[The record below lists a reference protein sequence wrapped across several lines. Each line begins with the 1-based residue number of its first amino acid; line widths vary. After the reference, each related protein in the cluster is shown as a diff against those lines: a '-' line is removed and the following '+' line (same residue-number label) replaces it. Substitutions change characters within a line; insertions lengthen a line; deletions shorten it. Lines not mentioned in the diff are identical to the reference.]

1 MEKEKS
7 YMLVLPQKEK
17 QIKDVDLVMNNLKN
31 ASEFDVKSIALNEGT
46 IFVKIEYLQEAFDV
60 EIFPDAF
67 EMHPM
72 YRTQHIFKDLDIKK
86 IEKSQTGLCVAMMYS
101 DNYLN
106 CYHLQLKII
115 DCIVPDALAVLD
127 FCSEKILSGKWVA
140 LAAKSA
146 VPPSPRYIYTVQAV
160 SEGDSVWLH
169 SHGLNRCGIT
179 ELEILNSTK
188 DTYNT
193 HYEIIEAFAS
203 RLLDTS
209 ELPQEKEPFFLAR
222 LTNEVYL
229 VITLVPWKEA
239 IGFFE
244 NVSVGGFPDRQEGH
258 NENTSVVFAYAS
270 KEDCDNENYEHVS
283 IYDEILGEN
292 PIYMLTTKE
301 TARMKA
307 LATER
312 LDYVRKSFKN
322 KKNTVLLKLG
332 LEIDDEFRSEEND
345 TDENSKEHIWFELKE
360 LDGNIITGELTNE
373 PYYINGLH
381 KGDVGK
387 YNVEQITD
395 WLIFTPKMRISS
407 DEVYML

>member
-46 IFVKIEYLQEAFDV
+46 IFVKIEYLQETFEV

-146 VPPSPRYIYTVQAV
+146 VPPSPRYRSSMQVK
-160 SEGDSVWLH
+160 SW
-169 SHGLNRCGIT
+169 RP
-179 ELEILNSTK
+179 
-188 DTYNT
+188 
-193 HYEIIEAFAS
+193 EA
-203 RLLDTS
+203 L
-209 ELPQEKEPFFLAR
+209 K
-222 LTNEVYL
+222 
-229 VITLVPWKEA
+229 
-239 IGFFE
+239 
-244 NVSVGGFPDRQEGH
+244 
-258 NENTSVVFAYAS
+258 
-270 KEDCDNENYEHVS
+270 
-283 IYDEILGEN
+283 
-292 PIYMLTTKE
+292 
-301 TARMKA
+301 
-307 LATER
+307 
-312 LDYVRKSFKN
+312 KSFKN
-322 KKNTVLLKLG
+322 SRQITWKRPSTMSLFKGEQANRKIQLNSHFPLLRKIL
-332 LEIDDEFRSEEND
+332 S
-345 TDENSKEHIWFELKE
+345 NSKNLA
-360 LDGNIITGELTNE
+360 
-373 PYYINGLH
+373 
-381 KGDVGK
+381 
-387 YNVEQITD
+387 
-395 WLIFTPKMRISS
+395 
-407 DEVYML
+407 